1 MKTWKSPYAA
11 LVSEVRGK
19 RLAYGGSWT
28 RLSLKLRQNNPLC
41 QRCGIAPSDEVHH
54 IVPLEINPALKM
66 DPRNLL
72 AVCRACH
79 EHLEKGN
86 GKKVSR

>member
-19 RLAYGGSWT
+19 RLGYGGSWT

-54 IVPLEINPALKM
+54 IVPLEVNPALKM
-66 DPRNLL
+66 DPRNLM
-72 AVCRACH
+72 VCCRACH
-79 EHLEKGN
+79 EELEKTTLRN
-86 GKKVSR
+86 PRQ